1 MLASCYV
8 AEMNDEGGVV
18 EMLEG
23 ALMMEGLLSGD
34 NVPLSNEL
42 MMSFS
47 RVKGRFCSFVA
58 RAIFQHFF

>member
-1 MLASCYV
+1 
-8 AEMNDEGGVV
+8 
-18 EMLEG
+18 MLEG

-47 RVKGRFCSFVA
+47 RVKVRFCSF
-58 RAIFQHFF
+58 